1 MILTKYVNELEAPV
15 LEGPVPD
22 DDVLKEIEGM
32 TEDHSCYIRWM
43 VYFLHM
49 YPVTRPTTS
58 VDAHFQEITL
68 PPNLKAIF
76 FTKI

>member
-1 MILTKYVNELEAPV
+1 MTKYVNELEAPV

-32 TEDHSCYIRWM
+32 TEDHSGYIRRM

-49 YPVTRPTTS
+49 IPVTLPTSS
-58 VDAHFQEITL
+58 VDAHFQEIT
-68 PPNLKAIF
+68 PRPNLKANF

>member
-1 MILTKYVNELEAPV
+1 MTKYVNELEAPV

-22 DDVLKEIEGM
+22 DVLKEIEEM
-32 TEDHSCYIRWM
+32 TEDHSGYIRRM

-49 YPVTRPTTS
+49 YPVTLPTSS
-58 VDAHFQEITL
+58 VDAHFQEIT
-68 PPNLKAIF
+68 PRPNLKANF